1 MTLATRIAAALLAVG
16 ATVLPAA
23 SPPAAAQDAAAA
35 GFPNRPIRLIVPFAA
50 GGPSDITARLMAP
63 KMSAA
68 LNNQPIVVESRPG
81 AGGVTGVDVA
91 AKAAPDGYTIV
102 LGSAGALAISPGLP
116 DRSMPYDTL
125 RDLAPITLAVLVPE
139 PVVVPASTPFR
150 TMQEFIAAARAQ
162 PGRLNYGHT
171 GPGSMPHL
179 AGELIK
185 FTAGIDIVAVS
196 YRGGAPLST
205 ALLASE
211 VQMGL
216 ADLPILL
223 PHIRSGAFR
232 ALAVGNRERLPW
244 LPDVPTMAEVGLPGV
259 DTNNWHGLVAPAR
272 VPAPVLDA
280 LHRAAAGALRDPE
293 VARALYDQGAIP
305 GGNSREEFGAFI
317 RSEMEKWAAVIR
329 RGNVRVD

>member
-171 GPGSMPHL
+171 GPAWRTIRFTSPMPATRSAWKSGTKV
-179 AGELIK
+179 AG
-185 FTAGIDIVAVS
+185 F
-196 YRGGAPLST
+196 
-205 ALLASE
+205 
-211 VQMGL
+211 
-216 ADLPILL
+216 
-223 PHIRSGAFR
+223 
-232 ALAVGNRERLPW
+232 
-244 LPDVPTMAEVGLPGV
+244 
-259 DTNNWHGLVAPAR
+259 
-272 VPAPVLDA
+272 
-280 LHRAAAGALRDPE
+280 AAGAAPLR
-293 VARALYDQGAIP
+293 VGRRSARHFGRPPSSTAAFSCPNRRISHQPRAALARP
-305 GGNSREEFGAFI
+305 FWS
-317 RSEMEKWAAVIR
+317 
-329 RGNVRVD
+329 